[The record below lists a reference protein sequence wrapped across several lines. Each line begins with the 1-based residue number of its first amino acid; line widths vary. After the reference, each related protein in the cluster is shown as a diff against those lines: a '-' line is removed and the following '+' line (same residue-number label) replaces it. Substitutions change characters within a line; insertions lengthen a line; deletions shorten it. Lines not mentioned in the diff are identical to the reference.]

1 MKKLALTTMLSLAIL
16 ATPALAID
24 FKAEMTDIAGKV
36 IPAEAG
42 KPEPLILQRVCE
54 DALIAS
60 YPDEQTLPPSEKNLR
75 FWLAVKIH
83 NGEQNL
89 SADEITL
96 LKKVI
101 GKAYGPL
108 VVGRAYGMLD
118 PNSIPQGMVPAPKP
132 PK

>member
-1 MKKLALTTMLSLAIL
+1 MKRTVLTALTALAMLM
-16 ATPALAID
+16 TPALAID
-24 FKAEMTDIAGKV
+24 FKAEMTDIAGKP
-36 IPAEAG
+36 IPADIG
-42 KPEPLILQRVCE
+42 KPEPLTLQRVCE
-54 DALIAS
+54 DALVAS
-60 YPDEQTLPPSEKNLR
+60 YPDEQTLSPGEKNLR

-96 LKKVI
+96 LKKVV

-118 PNSIPQGMVPAPKP
+118 PNSIPQGTRGEPK
-132 PK
+132 